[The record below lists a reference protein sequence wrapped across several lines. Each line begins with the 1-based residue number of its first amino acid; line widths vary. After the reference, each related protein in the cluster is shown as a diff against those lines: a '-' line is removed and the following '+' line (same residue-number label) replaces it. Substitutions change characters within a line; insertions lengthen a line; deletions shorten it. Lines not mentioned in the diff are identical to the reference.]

1 MAGENVVKIL
11 GVIADFTRDAEND
24 YKATRCNIF
33 GLSQEEYVLLSEAAK
48 ITPKNYT
55 YENCDRVTVWCS
67 PWRAMRI
74 LGENFGYTLT
84 VTPLSGRV
92 EGPTGERRTEVWTM
106 VCAKK
111 AKVNQV

>member
-1 MAGENVVKIL
+1 MM
-11 GVIADFTRDAEND
+11 GVSF
-24 YKATRCNIF
+24 
-33 GLSQEEYVLLSEAAK
+33 Q
-48 ITPKNYT
+48 ITPKT
-55 YENCDRVTVWCS
+55 YSYEKCDRVSVFCS

-106 VCAKK
+106 VSAKK
-111 AKVNQV
+111 AKIKSQWEFDVYVWFNLT

>member
-1 MAGENVVKIL
+1 MTHVDCGCCRIYFKIL
-11 GVIADFTRDAEND
+11 KQCFP
-24 YKATRCNIF
+24 F
-33 GLSQEEYVLLSEAAK
+33 Q
-48 ITPKNYT
+48 ITPKT
-55 YENCDRVTVWCS
+55 YSYDKCDRVTVYCS

-106 VCAKK
+106 VSAKK
-111 AKVNQV
+111 AKINQV

>member
-106 VCAKK
+106 VSAKK
-111 AKVNQV
+111 AKINQV